1 MTRRVRT
8 SPSRGSPC
16 AGCGGYAGSW
26 GPGAWALARPDWG
39 GQAGCSW
46 EAAPGCRAGTRP
58 SPVQTF
64 SRCDGSRNLITT
76 KSAGPVRELRSILCD
91 PFQTLA
97 RLAGPLKRRPSRPK
111 APREPQGKG
120 VSSLPWLTSD
130 RVYCRG
136 QLRSFPRF
144 CLGSHTKAIPG
155 IRLGQKGDLES
166 VSLQYP
172 KQMARR
178 A

>member
-1 MTRRVRT
+1 MLANTKNSKSTRPSRHHLKTKRDCRLRSEEQKTCDPGVGRSTSGCMTQLAPVSLFFRAGQHSCRPLMTRRVRT
-8 SPSRGSPC
+8 SRSRGSPC

-97 RLAGPLKRRPSRPK
+97 SLAGPLKRRPSRP
-111 APREPQGKG
+111 
-120 VSSLPWLTSD
+120 
-130 RVYCRG
+130 
-136 QLRSFPRF
+136 
-144 CLGSHTKAIPG
+144 
-155 IRLGQKGDLES
+155 
-166 VSLQYP
+166 
-172 KQMARR
+172 
-178 A
+178 